1 MRMKK
6 RFKKNYLPFLIIAL
20 IVMMAAGTY
29 LILLPRI
36 YPRPN
41 NAFIKKTPFS
51 NIETI
56 DIISERYM
64 FSPMLI
70 SLKKGKAV
78 KLTLKTND
86 VQHGIELSE
95 LGISLL
101 AYPGRPAETT
111 ITPEKI
117 GEFTTNCSLYCGSEH
132 NIMKLTFRVN
142 E

>member
-1 MRMKK
+1 MRIKK

-56 DIISERYM
+56 DIISEKYM
-64 FSPMLI
+64 FSPTLI
-70 SLKKGKAV
+70 PLKRGKRV
-78 KLTLKTND
+78 KLTLRTYD
-86 VQHGIELSE
+86 VQHGISVPE

-101 AYPGRPAETT
+101 AYPGRPAE
-111 ITPEKI
+111 IIVVPEKI
-117 GEFTTNCSLYCGSEH
+117 GEFTTNCSLYCGVDH
-132 NIMKLTFRVN
+132 NKMKLTFKIY